1 MGRHVGL
8 EPKSLVYT
16 GSSQAGFGWLTPSTP
31 GPGALGHTLDSPGA
45 QQFRAPRS
53 WISPGAQQFR
63 APGPWIFPDAHP
75 SAPPSRAPAPPVA
88 LRGWLPGSLSLTA
101 LPGAEPAYPSLDVQL
116 VLELP
121 VGPCLSCPGLFPLDE
136 AVGRVALDAD
146 IVGWVVLLCNET
158 PGGTSDA
165 ECLPWSTEGRPLSP
179 IPTRRGAP
187 EFTGRRAQVQ
197 KLQ

>member
-16 GSSQAGFGWLTPSTP
+16 GSSQAGFGWLTPSTL
-31 GPGALGHTLDSPGA
+31 GPGALAHTLD
-45 QQFRAPRS
+45 
-53 WISPGAQQFR
+53 SPGAQQFR

-121 VGPCLSCPGLFPLDE
+121 VGPCLSRPGLFPLDE
-136 AVGRVALDAD
+136 AVGRIALDAD
-146 IVGWVVLLCNET
+146 IVRWVVLLCNET

-165 ECLPWSTEGRPLSP
+165 ERLPWSTEGRPLSP

>member
-1 MGRHVGL
+1 MAHPVHTVPR
-8 EPKSLVYT
+8 SL
-16 GSSQAGFGWLTPSTP
+16 A
-31 GPGALGHTLDSPGA
+31 HTLDSPGT
-45 QQFRAPRS
+45 QQSMP
-53 WISPGAQQFR
+53 
-63 APGPWIFPDAHP
+63 PGPGSLLVSSS
-75 SAPPSRAPAPPVA
+75 SAPPGPGSPPTPARSAAPSRAPAPPVA
-88 LRGWLPGSLSLTA
+88 LRGWLPGSPSLTA

-121 VGPCLSCPGLFPLDE
+121 VGPCLSRPGLFPLDE

-158 PGGTSDA
+158 PGSTSDA

-187 EFTGRRAQVQ
+187 EFTGRREQVQ